1 MSVFDALAKVAVGVT
16 SSLFGDTV
24 TWVKDGSHTYTALG
38 KYKDERG
45 DATMGDV
52 KYNLNSWSIEVVDG
66 DFPGLKELV
75 NQLKKPMVTV
85 AVRGVRGVNTDFIC
99 MEVYPLSDGRCVKIK
114 MQLKP

>member
-1 MSVFDALAKVAVGVT
+1 MSVFDGLAKVAVGVT

-24 TWVKDGSHTYTALG
+24 TWVKDGSNTYTALG
-38 KYKDERG
+38 KYKDEKG

-52 KYNLNSWSIEVVDG
+52 KYNLNRWSIEVVDS
-66 DFPGLKELV
+66 DFPGLKGLV
-75 NQLKKPMVTV
+75 DQLKKPVVSVT
-85 AVRGVRGVNTDFIC
+85 VRGVVTEFIC